1 MFIDE
6 DSRPMYQTLPQ
17 GVDAIFNCNTRS
29 LPNPP
34 RMPKWLKNGDP
45 LPGNL
50 HQVVFYTSGV
60 IELTLLVGIYA
71 FNIISTF

>member
-6 DSRPMYQTLPQ
+6 HSRPAYQTLPQ

-45 LPGNL
+45 LPGN
-50 HQVVFYTSGV
+50 
-60 IELTLLVGIYA
+60 
-71 FNIISTF
+71 N